1 MLCKVLRLHQRE
13 GVKFLYD
20 AAMGDIVEGYHG
32 CIMADEM
39 VRIRKKKMFF
49 VFFLFY
55 FFFCV
60 FINFL
65 FFINFFFKLFLVGS
79 G

>member
-55 FFFCV
+55 FFFFV
-60 FINFL
+60 FLLIFCFL
-65 FFINFFFKLFLVGS
+65 LIFFLNCFW
-79 G
+79 